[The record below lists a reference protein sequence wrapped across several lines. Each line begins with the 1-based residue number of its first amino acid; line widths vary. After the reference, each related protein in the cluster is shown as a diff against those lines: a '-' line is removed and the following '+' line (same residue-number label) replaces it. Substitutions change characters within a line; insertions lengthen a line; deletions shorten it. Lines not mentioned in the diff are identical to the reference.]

1 MSSVLSSQYCHQY
14 CHHSIV
20 SIDGSPPADGLLL
33 VVEVAPFQ
41 QPGDHH
47 ILTQNELSDSLSL
60 SLSAYI
66 VKVLNFSFGL
76 GLITKF
82 VYFHHR
88 SRKYRMSM
96 ECLFVGNNDRC
107 IFLLN
112 TKYEKATDP
121 AYPS

>member
-1 MSSVLSSQYCHQY
+1 MS
-14 CHHSIV
+14 IE
-20 SIDGSPPADGLLL
+20 GSPPADGLLL
-33 VVEVAPFQ
+33 VVEVAPLQ

-47 ILTQNELSDSLSL
+47 ILTWNELSDSLSLSLSL